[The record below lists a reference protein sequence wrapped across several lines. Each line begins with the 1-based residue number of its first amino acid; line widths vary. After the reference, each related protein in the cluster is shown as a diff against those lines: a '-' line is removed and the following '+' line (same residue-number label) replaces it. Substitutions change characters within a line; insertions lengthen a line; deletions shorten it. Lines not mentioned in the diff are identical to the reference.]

1 MSLIV
6 KNKDTLIIDDFKFRC
21 SVGKNGF
28 IKKKLEGDKKTPTGT
43 FNIGELYYR
52 SDRNEKPVTKIKCI
66 SITKNMGWCDDPND
80 KKNYNKFLKNKKK
93 IKCEKLYREDNKYDF
108 ILTISY
114 NAKKIIH
121 GRGSAIFIHL
131 TPDYKS
137 TLGCIAIKKKDMLI
151 LLRLI
156 NKKTKIKIL

>member
-28 IKKKLEGDKKTPTGT
+28 IKKKFEGDKKTP
-43 FNIGELYYR
+43 IGIFSIGKLYYR
-52 SDRNEKPVTKIKCI
+52 SDRNKRPVTKIKCT
-66 SITKNMGWCDDPND
+66 SITKNMGWCDDPKD
-80 KKNYNKFLKNKKK
+80 KKNYNRFIKNKKK
-93 IKCEKLYREDNKYDF
+93 IKCEKLYRKDSKYDF

-114 NAKKIIH
+114 NTKKIIL
-121 GRGSAIFIHL
+121 GKGSAIFIHL
-131 TPDYKS
+131 TSDYKS
-137 TLGCIAIKKKDMLI
+137 TLGCVAIKKKDMLI